1 MRACA
6 FTPENAG
13 GFSGLE
19 LTEMN
24 AAHARLRARR
34 ERATG
39 APVDGGEDERLCA
52 LIRDAVTTLRHGGS
66 VPTETD
72 IIGEVERRENAYPP
86 Q

>member
-6 FTPENAG
+6 FTPENAR
-13 GFSGLE
+13 GFSGVE

-24 AAHARLRARR
+24 AAHAGLSARR

-39 APVDGGEDERLCA
+39 APVDAAEHERLCA
-52 LIRDAVTTLRHGGS
+52 LIRDAVVALRRGGWA
-66 VPTETD
+66 PTEAD
-72 IIGEVERRENAYPP
+72 IIGEVERRELPFPP

>member
-13 GFSGLE
+13 GFSSVE

-24 AAHARLRARR
+24 AAYARLSARR
-34 ERATG
+34 ERATSAALGG
-39 APVDGGEDERLCA
+39 AEHERLCA
-52 LIRDAVTTLRHGGS
+52 LIRDAVAALRQSGWS
-66 VPTETD
+66 PTEAD
-72 IIGEVERRENAYPP
+72 IIGEVERREPTYPP

>member
-6 FTPENAG
+6 FTPEKAG
-13 GFSGLE
+13 GLTDLE

-24 AAHARLRARR
+24 AAHARLSARR

-39 APVDGGEDERLCA
+39 TPLGGAEHERLCA
-52 LIRDAVTTLRHGGS
+52 LIRDAVITLRHGGWA
-66 VPTETD
+66 PTEAD
-72 IIGEVERRENAYPP
+72 IIGEVERRELAYPP

>member
-13 GFSGLE
+13 GLTYLE

-24 AAHARLRARR
+24 TAHARLSARR
-34 ERATG
+34 ERATS
-39 APVDGGEDERLCA
+39 APLDAAEHERLCA
-52 LIRDAVTTLRHGGS
+52 LIRDAVMALRHGGWA
-66 VPTETD
+66 PTEVD
-72 IIGEVERRENAYPP
+72 IIGEVERRELAYPP